1 MRQFEYRILPASD
14 ISENLLNQMGKEGWE
29 LVCSGQS
36 IVHGSFL
43 VLKRER
49 AH

>member
-1 MRQFEYRILPASD
+1 MREFEYRIVTATD
-14 ISENLLNQMGKEGWE
+14 VSESHLNELGREGWE

-43 VLKRER
+43 VLKREK